1 MVDFLF
7 LYYMKRLAN
16 IGILVSS
23 LFGYME
29 WGKDQHSF
37 LFEIEYELLFG
48 QKNLLE
54 TITHP
59 IVLASLSGQ
68 LLVFYCAITTNSS
81 KKLNLL
87 GLFLLGGLLLFIL
100 LAGILSA
107 NLKMIGSTL
116 PFLIFAILL
125 IVAIKKERPKTSL

>member
-1 MVDFLF
+1 MDFLF
-7 LYYMKRLAN
+7 LYFMKRLAN
-16 IGILVSS
+16 IGILISS

-59 IVLASLSGQ
+59 IVLASLCGQ
-68 LLVFYCAITTNSS
+68 LLILYAAINNNSS
-81 KKLNLL
+81 KKLNILGMILL
-87 GLFLLGGLLLFIL
+87 GLIMLLIL

-107 NLKMIGSTL
+107 NLKMTGSTL
-116 PFLIFAILL
+116 PFLVFVILL
-125 IVAIKKERPKTSL
+125 IVVIKKERLKTSL